1 MTYRTEHD
9 SMGEVLVPSDRY
21 WGAQTQRSLENFPI
35 GEEKMP
41 VAIVRAFGYL
51 KKAAA
56 QANAT
61 LCPARMTP
69 ERASAICRA
78 CDEVI
83 AGELDSHFPLAVWQ
97 TGSGTQTNMNANEV
111 VANRAN
117 VITAGLGRAEDIEN
131 IQLIL

>member
-1 MTYRTEHD
+1 MNYRTEHD
-9 SMGEVLVPSDRY
+9 SMGEILVPSDRY

-61 LCPARMTP
+61 LCPTRMTA

-78 CDEVI
+78 CCTV
-83 AGELDSHFPLAVWQ
+83 SVRRSVSRVQMRSLAMQSSAVR
-97 TGSGTQTNMNANEV
+97 SS
-111 VANRAN
+111 ANRA
-117 VITAGLGRAEDIEN
+117 ISQR
-131 IQLIL
+131 LIGDAPFR